1 MERWSSPWSVV
12 YLLINPDAPV
22 LTVGGIDL
30 CTAVAVELGWQ
41 YTEAVTMID
50 ISFPPLTSLCHSLG
64 PGDLWC
70 TQVDHYILPQYL
82 YRSPLSYNHWRTLL
96 EICSLSILWALFYVW
111 SPIVTFVLVRILKSS
126 KFMCL
131 IFKGWMKGITMSC
144 YK

>member
-64 PGDLWC
+64 PGDFFWEWLVYTGRSLC
-70 TQVDHYILPQYL
+70 ILPQYL
-82 YRSPLSYNHWRTLL
+82 YHSPISYNHWRILL

-131 IFKGWMKGITMSC
+131 IFKGCIKG
-144 YK
+144 